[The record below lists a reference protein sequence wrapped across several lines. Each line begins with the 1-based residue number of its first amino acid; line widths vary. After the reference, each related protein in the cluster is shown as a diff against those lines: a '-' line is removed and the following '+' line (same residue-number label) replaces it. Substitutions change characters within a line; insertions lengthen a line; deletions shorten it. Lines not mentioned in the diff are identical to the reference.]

1 MLDYCW
7 SWPSALPSGYNFNF
21 EVLGTKTGNF
31 IDKRDQGIWE
41 ITQDKT

>member
-21 EVLGTKTGNF
+21 EVLGQTGNF
-31 IDKRDQGIWE
+31 IDMRDQGIWE
-41 ITQDKT
+41 ITQE